1 MNWVAIRMLTGDRV
15 KFIGLVFGIAFS
27 TLLITQQLTIFVN
40 LLFRGGVAVQE
51 VSTADV
57 WVMDPASRTADV
69 IFPMPITALDRVR
82 GVPGVAF
89 ASPMLRSNASIRTPE
104 GDLEGVTV
112 IGVDDSSLIGLP
124 RRMFVGTPEQLRDP
138 DSVFIDDVGARKLF
152 GATKGVVGTELEL
165 NDQRAAIK
173 GIVDST
179 PTFTS
184 QVTLYTRYSNA
195 LNYVPGTRNRLSFIL
210 VRSDGGIGAGAL
222 SARITAQTGL
232 KARTSEEFTRDG
244 IDFII
249 ENTGIPINFG
259 ITVILGVVVGVAIVG
274 LTLSL
279 FIRDNIKQFGA
290 LKAIGVTNRKLMGMV
305 TAQSLLVTLIGYGLG
320 LAMATAF
327 IGLGAANS
335 DAFKGFYMLWQIPV
349 ITLGLVMAIV
359 GVTSHIA
366 MRTVLKTDPAS
377 VFR

>member
-15 KFIGLVFGIAFS
+15 KFLGLVFGIAFS
-27 TLLITQQLTIFVN
+27 TLLITQQLTLFVN
-40 LLFRGGVAVQE
+40 LIFRGGVAVQE
-51 VSTADV
+51 VSTADI

-82 GVPGVAF
+82 AVPGVAF
-89 ASPMLRSNASIRTPE
+89 ASPMLRSNATIRTPD

-112 IGVDDSSLIGLP
+112 IGVDDSALIGLP
-124 RRMFVGTPEQLRDP
+124 RRMTEGSRERLLDP
-138 DSVFIDDVGARKLF
+138 NAVFIDDTGARKLF
-152 GATKGVVGTELEL
+152 GDSPDVVGTELEL
-165 NDQRAAIK
+165 NDQRAIVK
-173 GIVDST
+173 GIVDSV
-179 PTFTS
+179 PTFTA

-195 LNYVPGTRNRLSFIL
+195 LNYVPGTRNRLSFVL
-210 VRSDGGIGAGAL
+210 VRSDGSI
-222 SARITAQTGL
+222 SADELTKRITAQTGL
-232 KARTSEEFTRDG
+232 KARTSEDFTSDG
-244 IDFII
+244 VNFIV

-279 FIRDNIKQFGA
+279 FLRDNIKQFGM
-290 LKAIGVTNRKLMGMV
+290 LKAIGVTNRKIMDMV
-305 TAQSLLVTLIGYGLG
+305 AAQSFLVILIGYGLG

-327 IGLGAANS
+327 IGLGAANN
-335 DAFKGFYMLWQIPV
+335 DAFKGFYMLWEIPL
-349 ITLGLVMAIV
+349 ITLGLVLAIV

-366 MRTVLKTDPAS
+366 MRGVLNTDPAS